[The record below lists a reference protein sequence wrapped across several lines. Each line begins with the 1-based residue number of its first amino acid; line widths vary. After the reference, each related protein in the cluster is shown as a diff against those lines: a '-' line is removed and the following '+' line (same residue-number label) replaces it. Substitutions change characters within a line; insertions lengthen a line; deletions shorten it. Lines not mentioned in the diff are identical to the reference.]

1 MLILLGY
8 LVVLGTVF
16 GGYMMTGGHLG
27 ALYQPAELVIIGGA
41 GVGAFIVGN
50 NGKSIKGTLKAIPLL
65 FRRSKYTKSMYMDLL
80 ALLYRLMAK
89 SRQQGMFSLE
99 RDIENPKESEIFAS
113 YPRILADAMMLDFI
127 VDYLRLIISGN
138 MNTFEIEALMDEE
151 IETHESESE
160 VPANSLALVGD
171 SLPAFGIVAA
181 VMGVVHALASADR
194 PAAELGALIAHAMV
208 GTFLGI
214 LLAYGFISPLATAV
228 TGGPRISNSDSP
240 IPGGGDDYTQQQG
253 EVKKQPNIDELKK
266 RMEQARLKK
275 LRGDL
280 DQLIEADPKLRA
292 LRPHLKIDLVQEGLR
307 IQIIDSQNRPMFK
320 TGSADVE
327 PYMRDILRAIAPVLN
342 GIPNRVSL
350 SGHTDDFPYATG
362 EKGYSNWELSAD
374 RANASRREL
383 VAGGLDDGKV
393 LRVVGMAATMR
404 LTDRGPDDAINR
416 RISLLVLNQ
425 QAEQA
430 ILHEN
435 AESQNESLDDLKQP
449 GAVPSAAVPT
459 SPPANPR

>member
-27 ALYQPAELVIIGGA
+27 ALYQPAELIIIGGA

-171 SLPAFGIVAA
+171 SLPCV
-181 VMGVVHALASADR
+181 R
-194 PAAELGALIAHAMV
+194 
-208 GTFLGI
+208 
-214 LLAYGFISPLATAV
+214 Y
-228 TGGPRISNSDSP
+228 RR
-240 IPGGGDDYTQQQG
+240 GGDG
-253 EVKKQPNIDELKK
+253 
-266 RMEQARLKK
+266 
-275 LRGDL
+275 RGTRAGL
-280 DQLIEADPKLRA
+280 GGSSCGRAGRADCA
-292 LRPHLKIDLVQEGLR
+292 CDGGHLPRYFAGVW
-307 IQIIDSQNRPMFK
+307 F
-320 TGSADVE
+320 
-327 PYMRDILRAIAPVLN
+327 Y
-342 GIPNRVSL
+342 
-350 SGHTDDFPYATG
+350 
-362 EKGYSNWELSAD
+362 LSAGQ
-374 RANASRREL
+374 RSASEERGNDQNDAVRE
-383 VAGGLDDGKV
+383 DH
-393 LRVVGMAATMR
+393 AA
-404 LTDRGPDDAINR
+404 L
-416 RISLLVLNQ
+416 
-425 QAEQA
+425 
-430 ILHEN
+430 
-435 AESQNESLDDLKQP
+435 
-449 GAVPSAAVPT
+449 
-459 SPPANPR
+459 